1 MFAAMP
7 NAFDFVRKSKYSTCK
22 PHRRTCVA
30 AVPSVVRDAIG
41 SGSLVEM
48 VGVDSAMEAIRAA
61 HKFVPID
68 LWSASELRMSSMPA
82 VNTPFSDSVC
92 RVRFVC

>member
-1 MFAAMP
+1 MCAAMP
-7 NAFDFVRKSKYSTCK
+7 NAFDFVRRSKHSTCT
-22 PHRRTCVA
+22 PHRQMCVA

-41 SGSLVEM
+41 FGSLVEM

-61 HKFVPID
+61 HKYVPID
-68 LWSASELRMSSMPA
+68 LWSASGLRKSSMPA

-92 RVRFVC
+92 RVHRVC